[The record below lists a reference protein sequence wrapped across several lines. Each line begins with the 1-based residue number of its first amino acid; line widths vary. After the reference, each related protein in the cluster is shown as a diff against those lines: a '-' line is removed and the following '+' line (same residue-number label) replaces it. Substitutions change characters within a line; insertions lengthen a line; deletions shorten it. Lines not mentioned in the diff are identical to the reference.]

1 MEVGIRSEVAQLD
14 AFVEKLKHLS
24 VEQNV
29 FIEALKAA
37 GGNHLE
43 YFNLCAAIITK
54 FKKHP
59 AEILDILMEIGQSL
73 FATNLMV
80 TLGKSV
86 YFACYGLLSGLSSNS
101 YMLGETFVYQML
113 SKLFAAED
121 GFAALAK
128 ACKLGRAS
136 IAITPSTA
144 KENLDEFVS
153 LVKQFCFKTEAA
165 KLRIASLLQRVAE
178 GVVSAARLNLRA
190 LQDKLNRVMQQQP
203 DYNAFITLCEKQ
215 ISQYGNTAYPLPNI
229 LACANNLIAANIPA
243 ELIASLFNKFLSI
256 CSDSVTDAGQKYFL
270 SITALVETLHDFSS
284 LSEHMFS
291 VINTLTATE
300 NPILIQDFIA
310 CLRFIN
316 KSNVRVS
323 ENILD
328 LAHLCGSRLGDL
340 FSPVVVVM
348 QQERDPIDNNIF
360 RLFKL
365 FLRSLKYEKYQNSA
379 MLNDNTIRVAI
390 VMFSACK
397 EDDCARVDKIFKFIK
412 REMSFLELMQC
423 NYPNFISTVSNKQG
437 FIVSEF
443 FADMVV
449 AGYRKEFLL
458 AIFKGVNGTS
468 GDIDGADKYFEY
480 NSALCCYACYMLL
493 CRHEYNSKGDINLLF
508 AAGIIDNLDSPT
520 VDNFAILF
528 ACMQKLFALKAF
540 NKKIFNFL
548 ALCGQKNYFSS
559 ELGRL
564 LQDHDNDLLSDFVD
578 FLIII
583 DKLNIMSQKAVA
595 DYIFIDKK
603 NLKLNIRLFTLILAR
618 ENNYLEAFFSQEI
631 VQFLNLFL
639 FASGDLCHFR
649 MSMLQSLIALFDLG
663 LLDSNNLQ
671 IIVKSLNKFK
681 TADILNSCVGCL
693 YHSAVSINKSEVSDA
708 IKTELLQFLIFLLES
723 GISRENILPYVNSFI
738 TFAAEKFLPDAIGKQ
753 DAECFNSFMRHLAK
767 LRDFSLFNQMTYMF
781 LVSFFR
787 DREAL
792 EIAKFSEILEKNPNS
807 ESYMREFNIF
817 CGFSS
822 PVQLSSAQAPS
833 FFSGGGGGAAA
844 VTASQSSAFG
854 M

>member
-1 MEVGIRSEVAQLD
+1 MEVGIRGEVEKLD
-14 AFVEKLKHLS
+14 AFVAKLKHLS

-29 FIEALKAA
+29 FIEALKAD
-37 GGNHLE
+37 GGDHLE
-43 YFNLCAAIITK
+43 YFNLCAEIIIK
-54 FKKHP
+54 FKIHP
-59 AEILDILMEIGQSL
+59 AEILNILMEISQSP
-73 FATNLMV
+73 FAKKFMV
-80 TLGKSV
+80 AVGKSV
-86 YFACYGLLSGLSSNS
+86 YVACYGLLLGLSGNS

-113 SKLFAAED
+113 SKLFAAEA
-121 GFAALAK
+121 GFPALAK

-144 KENLDEFVS
+144 KENLDEFVN
-153 LVKQFCFKTEAA
+153 LVKQFCFKSEAG
-165 KLRIASLLQRVAE
+165 KLRIALLLQRVAE
-178 GVVSAARLNLRA
+178 GVVSAARLNLGA

-203 DYNAFITLCEKQ
+203 DYNEFIKLCKSQ

-256 CSDSVTDAGQKYFL
+256 CSDSVTDARQKYFL

-316 KSNVRVS
+316 KSNVTVS

-328 LAHLCGSRLGDL
+328 LAHLCGSRLSDL
-340 FSPVVVVM
+340 FSPVAAVM
-348 QQERDPIDNNIF
+348 QQERDPVDNNIF
-360 RLFKL
+360 KLFKL
-365 FLRSLKYEKYQNSA
+365 FLRSLKCARYKNET

-390 VMFSACK
+390 IIFSACK
-397 EDDCARVDKIFKFIK
+397 ADDSARVDKVFKFIK
-412 REMSFLELMQC
+412 REMSFLQLMQC

-443 FADMVV
+443 FADIVV

-458 AIFKGVNGTS
+458 AMFKGVNGIS
-468 GDIDGADKYFEY
+468 GDMDGVDKYFEY
-480 NSALCCYACYMLL
+480 NSAICCYACYMLL
-493 CRHEYNSKGDINLLF
+493 CRYEYNSKGDINLLF
-508 AAGIIDNLDSPT
+508 AAGIIDNLDYPT

-548 ALCGQKNYFSS
+548 ALCGQNNYFSS

-564 LQDHDNDLLSDFVD
+564 LQDQDNDILSDFVD
-578 FLIII
+578 LLIII

-618 ENNYLEAFFSQEI
+618 ENNDLEVFFAQEI

-639 FASGDLCHFR
+639 FASGDLARIR
-649 MSMLQSLIALFDLG
+649 MLMLQSLIALFDLK

-671 IIVKSLNKFK
+671 IIVKSLNNFK
-681 TADILNSCVGCL
+681 TADTLNARVGCL
-693 YHSAVSINKSEVSDA
+693 YHAAVSLDKSQVSDA
-708 IKTELLQFLIFLLES
+708 IKTELLRFLIFLLES
-723 GISRENILPYVNSFI
+723 EISKENILLYVKNFI

-753 DAECFNSFMRHLAK
+753 DVACFDIFMRHLAK
-767 LRDFSLFNQMTYMF
+767 LRDFSLFNQMTYMC
-781 LVSFFR
+781 LVSVFR

-792 EIAKFSEILEKNPNS
+792 EIAKFSAILEKNHHA
-807 ESYMREFNIF
+807 ESYMREFNVF

-822 PVQLSSAQAPS
+822 PVQLSSAQSPS

-844 VTASQSSAFG
+844 VPAAARLER
-854 M
+854 